1 MSQSGYPYP
10 QGTNS
15 GSTPHQSRP
24 PHSGAPYPTNPAPYP
39 TQGGVFT
46 PKLGFNVAMQLPQP
60 YAGVGYP
67 SSASGG
73 SYMSSLPYPSA
84 QPTYPPSQPAHPPSQ
99 PAYPPSQPAYPSS
112 QPAYPPSQPA
122 YLPSQTPYP
131 STQPPSSISH
141 APLSSPPFHQP
152 SSSYPGQQTTHGQP
166 YPHSNSGGH
175 SKGVKVLYLS
185 PSG

>member
-24 PHSGAPYPTNPAPYP
+24 PHSGPPYPTNPAPYP

-46 PKLGFNVAMQLPQP
+46 PNLGFNVAMQLPQP

-73 SYMSSLPYPSA
+73 SYMSSLPYPSG
-84 QPTYPPSQPAHPPSQ
+84 Q
-99 PAYPPSQPAYPSS
+99 PAYPPSQPPYPSSQPPYPSSQPAYPPS

-141 APLSSPPFHQP
+141 APLSSSPYHQS